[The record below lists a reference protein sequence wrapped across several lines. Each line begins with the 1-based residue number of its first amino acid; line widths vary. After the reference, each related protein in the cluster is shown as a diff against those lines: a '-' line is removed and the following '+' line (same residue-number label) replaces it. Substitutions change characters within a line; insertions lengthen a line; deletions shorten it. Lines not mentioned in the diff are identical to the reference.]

1 MTSRRCPAPLFLII
15 LLLAGCKS
23 TVGSKSP
30 VRRVEQTVVNAV
42 ASQPTQAATFAATS
56 TPLPSPDRIAY
67 QSSELGIAFEYPR
80 DWYLQEAP
88 SEPVDL
94 LLTSFDPAAPPH
106 KLEWN
111 DTTVSLGIRS
121 AAGEPAAASLET
133 WLRSKGQEAEAAHL
147 EVFAEERLTLA
158 NGLPAAR
165 LTVFSGS
172 GGIIDYVLV
181 DLAGHPIEA
190 VIEGNF
196 ALAQR
201 VLDTLRTPAG

>member
-1 MTSRRCPAPLFLII
+1 
-15 LLLAGCKS
+15 
-23 TVGSKSP
+23 
-30 VRRVEQTVVNAV
+30 VEQTAV
-42 ASQPTQAATFAATS
+42 TAAPSQPTQAATAATTS
-56 TPLPSPDRIAY
+56 TPLPSPDLVAY
-67 QSSELGIAFEYPR
+67 HSSELGIAFDYPR
-80 DWYLQEAP
+80 DWHLQEAP

-94 LLTSFDPAAPPH
+94 LLTSFDPASPPH

-121 AAGEPAAASLET
+121 AAGEPAAGSLET
-133 WLRSKGQEAEAAHL
+133 WLQSKRQEAEAAHL
-147 EVFAEERLTLA
+147 EVFAEEKLTLA

-165 LTVFSGS
+165 LTAFSGS

-181 DLAGHPIEA
+181 DLAGHPIEV

-201 VLDTLRTPAG
+201 VLDTLRAPAG